1 MSLRRWRARGTGSV
15 RVKPSEACAR
25 ASSRARTG
33 GRAAPLGSFFV
44 AGDACRGQPASPS
57 ATAGGPPSLARA
69 GELHASLPP
78 TPTALACGTG
88 FIHVT
93 YGDDA
98 TTGCA
103 AEHLLT

>member
-57 ATAGGPPSLARA
+57 ATAGARHPWPELASSTPHYHLPLGHWLVGPGL
-69 GELHASLPP
+69 
-78 TPTALACGTG
+78 
-88 FIHVT
+88 FM
-93 YGDDA
+93 
-98 TTGCA
+98 
-103 AEHLLT
+103 

>member
-57 ATAGGPPSLARA
+57 GFCYRGGPAIPGPSWRA
-69 GELHASLPP
+69 PRLI
-78 TPTALACGTG
+78 T
-88 FIHVT
+88 T
-93 YGDDA
+93 YP
-98 TTGCA
+98 
-103 AEHLLT
+103 